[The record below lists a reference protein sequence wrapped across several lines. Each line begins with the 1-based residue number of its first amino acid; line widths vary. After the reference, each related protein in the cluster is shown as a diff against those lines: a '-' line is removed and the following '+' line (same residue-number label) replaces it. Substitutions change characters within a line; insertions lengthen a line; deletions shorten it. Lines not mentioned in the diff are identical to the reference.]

1 MKTRTVTVLAA
12 LTLVLSSAGAAVASA
27 GTLLSGYGGPGQGN
41 QAILGSGLLNSPP
54 GGGQGG
60 GSGGSSTGAGAATSN
75 GSAGGTG
82 TVSTG
87 ARHGSTAAPGASG
100 SHARGS
106 ATRSAPAGGASAG
119 GAAQTASVS
128 VPTLG
133 LSGADLLYILLTVAA
148 LAMTAV
154 LTRQLTGARAEGA
167 SAKGMTG
174 ITRVTK

>member
-54 GGGQGG
+54 GGG
-60 GSGGSSTGAGAATSN
+60 SGGSSTGAGAATSS

-87 ARHGSTAAPGASG
+87 ARHGSTAAPGAGG
-100 SHARGS
+100 SHAGGS
-106 ATRSAPAGGASAG
+106 ATRSAPAGGVSAG
-119 GAAQTASVS
+119 GATQTASVS

-148 LAMTAV
+148 LAITAV